1 MRYEIVFEGE
11 IRSSDLTPVP
21 PAEIEEWVH
30 RITVEL
36 MNLGAGTPSIGASTG
51 DGTVTIRVMVDN
63 PDADLA
69 HGIGA
74 SQIRA
79 ACHAAGLA
87 TPGWKVHW
95 VRIYVDP
102 GSEVLVPDD
111 ASALATTNA

>member
-1 MRYEIVFEGE
+1 
-11 IRSSDLTPVP
+11 
-21 PAEIEEWVH
+21 
-30 RITVEL
+30 
-36 MNLGAGTPSIGASTG
+36 
-51 DGTVTIRVMVDN
+51 MVDN